1 MVKKQVLGKGL
12 SALLKDPAEIKKT
25 IGSITE
31 IDVDTIVVNPFQPR
45 SKFGKEAL
53 KELSD
58 SIKELGVIQ
67 PITVRKLEDGTFQLV
82 SGERR
87 YRAVILAGLKSIPA
101 YIRLANDKEML
112 EMALVENIQRQD
124 LDAIEIALSYQK
136 LIEECK
142 LTQEEMS
149 KRVGKDRSTI
159 TNYLR
164 LLKLDPLI
172 QTGIRDGMIS
182 MAHGR
187 AIVNIE
193 NADKQVDVFEKI
205 IENNLSVR
213 HTEELVKNLKGNKNK
228 SNTNNGTS
236 VKDIVLTDYHRDI
249 QKNFTDFFGMKV
261 KLKLTKKYQGKIEIS
276 FKSKEDIERIKKLL
290 Q

>member
-228 SNTNNGTS
+228 SNTDNGTS